1 LVLPRSRARES
12 RGAGSVN
19 QTVVTILRVF
29 AVLIAVVLTIL
40 LGMQGYVD
48 WQGTD
53 RDPFA
58 NDPSKMWSFISMLA
72 RIGIGLALVVAA
84 AFVGPTTRHAA

>member
-1 LVLPRSRARES
+1 M
-12 RGAGSVN
+12 N

-29 AVLIAVVLTIL
+29 AVLIAVALTIL

-53 RDPFA
+53 RDTYA

-72 RIGIGLALVVAA
+72 RIAIGLALVVAA
-84 AFVGPTTRHAA
+84 AFIGRTTGRAA

>member
-1 LVLPRSRARES
+1 M
-12 RGAGSVN
+12 N
-19 QTVVTILRVF
+19 QIVVRVLRVF
-29 AVLIAVVLTIL
+29 AVVIALALTIL

-58 NDPSKMWSFISMLA
+58 TDPSKMWSFISMLA
-72 RIGIGLALVVAA
+72 RIAIGLALVVAA
-84 AFVGPTTRHAA
+84 GLVGRTKPRAA

>member
-1 LVLPRSRARES
+1 M
-12 RGAGSVN
+12 N

-29 AVLIAVVLTIL
+29 AVVIAVALTIL

-53 RDPFA
+53 RDPYA
-58 NDPSKMWSFISMLA
+58 NDPVKTWSFISMLA
-72 RIGIGLALVVAA
+72 RIAIGLALVVAA
-84 AFVGPTTRHAA
+84 TFLGRRTRRAA